1 MEVVVEKEA
10 EAEKVEKEVEVEVEV
25 EVWINVEVLRKVEVW
40 IDVDVL
46 LEGRIK
52 VGKTEEEAE
61 QSLETYQKVALY
73 LLSREEQF
81 ARVLNL
87 QQVWRYQE
95 KWRFF
100 PHE

>member
-25 EVWINVEVLRKVEVW
+25 EVWIN
-40 IDVDVL
+40 VDVL

-73 LLSREEQF
+73 LLSHEEQF
-81 ARVLNL
+81 ARVPNL